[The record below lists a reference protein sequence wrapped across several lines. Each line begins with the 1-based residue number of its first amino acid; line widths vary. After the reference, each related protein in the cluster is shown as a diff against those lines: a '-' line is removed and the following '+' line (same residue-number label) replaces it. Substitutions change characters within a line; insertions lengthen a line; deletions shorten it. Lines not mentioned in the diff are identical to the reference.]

1 MFGQRPSLGISL
13 QLRAVA
19 IPFALVTVIAVQAV
33 ADPIPVDLELVLAV
47 DISRSVD
54 ENEAWLQRQG
64 YIRALTDPRLI
75 AAIEGGA
82 AGRIA
87 LTYVEWAARGQTHQ
101 TVGWRVIGDAKAAS
115 EFAEL
120 LSGQDIMRGHWTSQ
134 SGVIDLAISM
144 LEYNNFAGT
153 RRVID
158 ISGDGPNNVGSN
170 VTLARNRAVEKGITI
185 NGLAILSD
193 QGGHLNLADL
203 DVYYRDCVIG
213 GPGAFVVVAQD
224 FDAFAEAILRK
235 LILEIAALEP
245 ALPRVILAANHG
257 AAPRPFLQPQKYA
270 PECDI
275 GERLREQYIRRP
287 PPPPGN

>member
-87 LTYVEWAARGQTHQ
+87 LAYVEWAARGQTHQ

-134 SGVIDLAISM
+134 SG
-144 LEYNNFAGT
+144 
-153 RRVID
+153 
-158 ISGDGPNNVGSN
+158 
-170 VTLARNRAVEKGITI
+170 
-185 NGLAILSD
+185 SD
-193 QGGHLNLADL
+193 
-203 DVYYRDCVIG
+203 
-213 GPGAFVVVAQD
+213 
-224 FDAFAEAILRK
+224 
-235 LILEIAALEP
+235 
-245 ALPRVILAANHG
+245 
-257 AAPRPFLQPQKYA
+257 
-270 PECDI
+270 
-275 GERLREQYIRRP
+275 
-287 PPPPGN
+287 